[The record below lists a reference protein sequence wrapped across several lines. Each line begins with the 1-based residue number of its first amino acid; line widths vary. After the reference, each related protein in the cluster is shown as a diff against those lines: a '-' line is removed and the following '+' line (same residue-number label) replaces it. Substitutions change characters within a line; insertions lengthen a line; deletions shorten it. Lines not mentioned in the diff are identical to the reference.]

1 MTYVNVYNF
10 AGNFPL
16 SSCLDMRFLGISTN
30 TLLSPAQYTS
40 ATTTFEVL
48 SWNCFNNHVDFFKE
62 VAAAWKKIYEEA
74 DRPKIIPHWSKYW
87 QLLDEHDVLTYFE
100 EGYGSKLQE
109 FKAIRSQAKVDP
121 NNMFVNNELNKIFKF
136 TD

>member
-1 MTYVNVYNF
+1 M
-10 AGNFPL
+10 
-16 SSCLDMRFLGISTN
+16 SSCVDMRFFGISTN

-48 SWNCFNNHVDFFKE
+48 SWKFFQNHLDFFKT
-62 VAAAWKKIYEEA
+62 VAAAWKRNYAEA
-74 DRPKIIPHWSKYW
+74 GRPKIIPHWGKQW
-87 QLLDEHDVLTYFE
+87 QILDDALTYFE

-109 FKAIRSQAKVDP
+109 FKAIRSQANVDP
-121 NNMFVNNELNKIFKF
+121 NNMFVNNELKKIFKF